1 MFTCALH
8 SPTRQYSSR
17 WNSLSRRERA
27 TIMQPLKEPS
37 SFCIRSFEAVPELAV
52 GLRAQETKLRAGGA
66 DVRFIDGMLSNK
78 SAVDAPR
85 TIVKY
90 AENAWGSSAVG
101 LDFGDVHVGGK
112 PVPLSTRVARGK
124 SYDLHALLSTAV
136 RLNSSAVIALKLD
149 VEGSE
154 WWLLEK
160 LVADTR
166 LLCSISYIFAEFHS
180 TASAQQRER
189 LATYGLE
196 SELFE
201 GLKKRVHAAM
211 ESPTCKLQ
219 IYWRSF
225 WASCGDK
232 QRFEW
237 RTSGQA
243 TAASLSRR
251 IAKVAS
257 KIHMPTRRL
266 HRRRHPRVPLRPLIR
281 CDGQGTP
288 LANHPR
294 THTLTQNSIMRFSA
308 RLQGREEE
316 ARRTPRRNPCG
327 GRGKGEQIGCKEGEA
342 RGEPKGRGRSGGH
355 ARRISRDANDAH
367 FRQGGGC
374 PAAVAACECH
384 THRPS
389 DKGGAAPLWRR
400 AVRRQEE

>member
-1 MFTCALH
+1 MRMAQKVGLCGLVALLLLLLVQHADSKRRRMRPKEAELLEETPVRKPLQPAPPASSGLEDGESLLKGCGRLFIDGGSNTGESVRAFLGGGMFTCALH

-243 TAASLSRR
+243 TAAS
-251 IAKVAS
+251 
-257 KIHMPTRRL
+257 
-266 HRRRHPRVPLRPLIR
+266 
-281 CDGQGTP
+281 
-288 LANHPR
+288 
-294 THTLTQNSIMRFSA
+294 F
-308 RLQGREEE
+308 
-316 ARRTPRRNPCG
+316 
-327 GRGKGEQIGCKEGEA
+327 
-342 RGEPKGRGRSGGH
+342 EPEDSKGR
-355 ARRISRDANDAH
+355 
-367 FRQGGGC
+367 
-374 PAAVAACECH
+374 PV
-384 THRPS
+384 
-389 DKGGAAPLWRR
+389 
-400 AVRRQEE
+400 